1 MNINISFKLL
11 GTKFKGLKDQKY
23 FTLHSVSK
31 KGLSCDYLNFES
43 SSNPDP
49 ANESETQQNN
59 YM

>member
-11 GTKFKGLKDQKY
+11 GTKDQKY
-23 FTLHSVSK
+23 FTLHSASK
-31 KGLSCDYLNFES
+31 KDLTRDYLNFES

-59 YM
+59 YV